1 MIFLKDMSILA
12 EYNLAYR
19 WSYLDKYNTA
29 VLSINK
35 QLAAQNDN
43 LFGLFINEN
52 LLSNVNSLIA
62 QLHPHKLAD
71 LVRQS
76 TRTTIY
82 EYKSL
87 MLFHSCLFDPAWL
100 CMDKQIGNPNPK
112 LVCDSSDFTDRKL
125 VERDRFRIDEFFP
138 GAFAFHV
145 HLSSRKDDSGIHN
158 QSYFRYFELELE
170 SRLKL

>member
-1 MIFLKDMSILA
+1 MSILA

-52 LLSNVNSLIA
+52 FLSNVNRLIA

-71 LVRQS
+71 LVHKA
-76 TRTTIY
+76 TRMSIY
-82 EYKSL
+82 EYKPL

-100 CMDKQIGNPNPK
+100 CMDKKVSNPNPK

-125 VERDRFRIDEFFP
+125 AERERFRIDEFFP

-145 HLSSRKDDSGIHN
+145 HLSSRDSSIIHN
-158 QSYFRYFELELE
+158 ESYFRYFELELE